1 MVESLIQRNYRRKI
15 SCKMSKKK
23 KLSNEE
29 KLSSVI
35 GDISAI
41 TNKNRGKKSRPGNSS
56 RDIVL
61 QRNET
66 GVRVYPNRRRR
77 GSSQSLIKA
86 KGKTKT
92 LLCLICFKMPIN
104 YVLE

>member
-1 MVESLIQRNYRRKI
+1 
-15 SCKMSKKK
+15 MSKKK

-41 TNKNRGKKSRPGNSS
+41 TNRNRGKRSRPGNSS

-66 GVRVYPNRRRR
+66 GVRVYPNRGRR

-86 KGKTKT
+86 KGKTKN
-92 LLCLICFKMPIN
+92 LLCLILCSEMPIIKLRTG
-104 YVLE
+104 VTILIWA